1 VTRIFRFR
9 FPNPHFPN
17 RIRFPLTNIEM
28 EIEMEFFRTFPSVFI
43 ARAGRPADGSA
54 WRKER
59 QDTMMR
65 RIDAVADQSRAAA
78 SFFAAA
84 AAAAAASGWAAG
96 GQPRSWHSSAW
107 PRSTCTGRRLSVSSL
122 APKADRRGGPGRPG
136 SSESA
141 TVHTAGAEG
150 TVNHASSVHVL
161 LQRHAWHG
169 MTHPITHGPLY
180 CTTRVNRYKPCRRER
195 DGPPLSPRVLHY
207 TCTLCYVL
215 PCL

>member
-1 VTRIFRFR
+1 MFFHLLFSGLSSGFRPFPFNFRSYWFVSVTRIFRFR

-122 APKADRRGGPGRPG
+122 APKADRRGGPGRR
-136 SSESA
+136 
-141 TVHTAGAEG
+141 T
-150 TVNHASSVHVL
+150 
-161 LQRHAWHG
+161 WFF
-169 MTHPITHGPLY
+169 
-180 CTTRVNRYKPCRRER
+180 RVSH
-195 DGPPLSPRVLHY
+195 SPQLEPKVR
-207 TCTLCYVL
+207 
-215 PCL
+215 